1 MCAPRSLMDAKA
13 LELILPHSTH
23 ILFAILFDALPMT
36 PHEEVHKFSK
46 AVVHNL
52 GNPSILIEMR
62 NMLEGPILAVGKETR
77 AWVEAPQE
85 APRGRG

>member
-1 MCAPRSLMDAKA
+1 VPAFSPTSALLMCAPRSLMDAKT

-36 PHEEVHKFSK
+36 PHEEVHKFSQ

-52 GNPSILIEMR
+52 GNPNILIEMW
-62 NMLEGPILAVGKETR
+62 NMLEGPILAVG
-77 AWVEAPQE
+77 
-85 APRGRG
+85 